1 MNDRNKHSIR
11 SPAWKNPCDV
21 IKKGIRKNRQHFKKI
36 DKNLQIRGLS
46 VSSSSSPSSSL
57 KQLSVDNEADERF
70 SVLSTKI
77 LQGADSVIINPFR
90 RVSCK
95 RSLNRNTLPE
105 KIIDDRCGVS
115 STVVDLIADSNAL
128 QEFPSSVFDKVKKIS
143 MPKDTE
149 ARSSTSVSTST
160 TSTTVSLPVD
170 FSSIDEFSCSTPKKK
185 TLRVEESKTKVD
197 SLPVDLR
204 LGLKLRLESP
214 KRFFWLEKSKGIAAY
229 DDAIKLFCS
238 LQTGANEIAMETT
251 ERSVSDL
258 SKFLACTLY
267 WQFPDLAWQPSFP
280 RLDNDS
286 RLIGVRN
293 PVVPSLHTLGDP
305 LVQALTMQWFLS
317 LEQLYH
323 SWLFGTRQYFYA
335 CCPTYTILFWKTP
348 KGTVELDEHLSKS
361 DEKYNF
367 QVVITPTTY
376 GFRQQLRED
385 GIKYSM
391 PLRHSRYS
399 SSRHSILNDNSLLGT
414 TQSQPPLISDN
425 KKEQSWVSSDSS
437 LSGKRDDFIL
447 ISDSKENQVE
457 NDEERKNEKN
467 DKGSESPDD
476 LNSSNDTDNDEW
488 LRGIGI
494 SPRKTLKITRNKS
507 VMSSHS
513 LDYERSFS
521 LDPDFTDENKKSA
534 IVLKDLDSIAALYNM
549 MTTSNF
555 GRVATGPQAGF
566 PPTLLARQPFLN
578 AVLKNLK
585 CQYRDFTKD
594 GADFYVCEWENGP
607 IMPHM
612 ITMLENFL
620 RHNSKLDQETSIVGQ
635 ISGRFKC
642 PGMNDA
648 AGLDEMANFSSFEF
662 RLGSFFKQ

>member
-21 IKKGIRKNRQHFKKI
+21 IKKGIRKNR
-36 DKNLQIRGLS
+36 RGLS

>member
-11 SPAWKNPCDV
+11 SPAWKNPCD
-21 IKKGIRKNRQHFKKI
+21 
-36 DKNLQIRGLS
+36 
-46 VSSSSSPSSSL
+46 
-57 KQLSVDNEADERF
+57 
-70 SVLSTKI
+70 
-77 LQGADSVIINPFR
+77 

-95 RSLNRNTLPE
+95 RSFNRNTLPE
-105 KIIDDRCGVS
+105 KIIDDKCDVS

-128 QEFPSSVFDKVKKIS
+128 QEFPSSVFDKMKKIS
-143 MPKDTE
+143 MSKDTE
-149 ARSSTSVSTST
+149 ARSSTSISTTT
-160 TSTTVSLPVD
+160 TSTTGSLPVD

-185 TLRVEESKTKVD
+185 TLRVEQSKTKVD

-286 RLIGVRN
+286 RLVGVRN

-305 LVQALTMQWFLS
+305 LVQALTMQWYSFYHLNNS
-317 LEQLYH
+317 IIHGDLE
-323 SWLFGTRQYFYA
+323 
-335 CCPTYTILFWKTP
+335 
-348 KGTVELDEHLSKS
+348 S
-361 DEKYNF
+361 DNTF
-367 QVVITPTTY
+367 TLVVITPTTY

-399 SSRHSILNDNSLLGT
+399 SSRHSILNDNSLLDT

-425 KKEQSWVSSDSS
+425 KKEQSWISSDGS

-447 ISDSKENQVE
+447 ISDSKENQVD
-457 NDEERKNEKN
+457 NDGKRKKEKN

-507 VMSSHS
+507 VMSNHS

-612 ITMLENFL
+612 IAMLENFL
-620 RHNSKLDQETSIVGQ
+620 RHNSKLDQETSIIGQ

-662 RLGSFFKQ
+662 RLGSFFK